1 MPQQP
6 NHITNQSLRSPCSNG
21 AGAYTAH
28 SKHSS
33 AAASLDTAVEI
44 QVHSNDQGNSISK
57 DTRRKSLHAF
67 THFHFK
73 WISLAD
79 FQRFLK

>member
-6 NHITNQSLRSPCSNG
+6 NHVTNQSLRSPHGNR

-28 SKHSS
+28 GKHSS

-57 DTRRKSLHAF
+57 DTRRKRLHAF
-67 THFHFK
+67 KHFQV
-73 WISLAD
+73 D
-79 FQRFLK
+79 FTS